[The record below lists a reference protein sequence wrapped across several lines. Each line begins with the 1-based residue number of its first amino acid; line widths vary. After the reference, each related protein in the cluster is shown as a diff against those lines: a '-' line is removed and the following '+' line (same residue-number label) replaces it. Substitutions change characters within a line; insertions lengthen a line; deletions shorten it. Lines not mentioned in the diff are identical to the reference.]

1 LEGFQEGFLNGIL
14 RIFPVMGDALGN
26 AEELTMVAL
35 YELFESGNI
44 PILAGMDKIKVIVCH
59 FPDVELCCVYRH
71 IVPIAFVKT
80 VVKALNAARWLYC
93 TTTVPV
99 ILGWTEQ
106 K

>member
-1 LEGFQEGFLNGIL
+1 
-14 RIFPVMGDALGN
+14 MGDALGN
-26 AEELTMVAL
+26 AEELTIVAL